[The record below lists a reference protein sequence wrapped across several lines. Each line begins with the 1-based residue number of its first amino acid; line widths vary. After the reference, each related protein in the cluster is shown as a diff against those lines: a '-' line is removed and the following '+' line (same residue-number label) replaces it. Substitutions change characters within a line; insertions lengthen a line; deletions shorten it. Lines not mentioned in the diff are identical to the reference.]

1 MDEARGARRAQLPR
15 EGHKLERGPGP
26 PPLGQDLAVARVEA
40 EDQPGSEPAGPAFQV
55 VAGVDRGRADDDAG
69 DPGVEGGLDQV
80 GVARSATGLDRDRDG
95 GGDPRDLLQVAPPPG
110 LRAVE
115 VHDMEPGGAG
125 RRAPAG
131 DLDRIVAEPGH
142 PVEVALLEANG
153 ATLEQIDRGQDQHG
167 RPVRSFIVL
176 AC

>member
-1 MDEARGARRAQLPR
+1 
-15 EGHKLERGPGP
+15 
-26 PPLGQDLAVARVEA
+26 
-40 EDQPGSEPAGPAFQV
+40 
-55 VAGVDRGRADDDAG
+55 
-69 DPGVEGGLDQV
+69 
-80 GVARSATGLDRDRDG
+80 
-95 GGDPRDLLQVAPPPG
+95 
-110 LRAVE
+110 
-115 VHDMEPGGAG
+115 MEPGGAG